1 MSVLVKNETCVFLLE
16 IGRQNDEIMEYLSL
30 VLCERVE
37 VVP

>member
-16 IGRQNDEIMEYLSL
+16 SGRQNEEIMEYFSV
-30 VLCERVE
+30 VLCEHVE